1 MSEPGSTPELL
12 PLPDGATPGASG
24 APLLE
29 VKNLRTHFNTP
40 RGVLRAVDGV
50 SLSVARGEI
59 LGIVGESGSGKS
71 VLAQSILRV
80 VPSAQRGLLEGS
92 VRFGDVDLMQLDE
105 EDMRRVRGARIA
117 MVTQN
122 PSTALNPVFRVGSQ
136 LLETL
141 RFHPDR
147 GRGGAD
153 ARARMLALLAEAQL
167 PAPQRTARSY
177 PFQMSGGMK
186 QRIALAMA
194 LMTEPELLIADEPT
208 TALDV
213 TIQAQILELIRNVR
227 RDHGTSVI
235 LITHDLGVVARLCDT
250 VAVMYAGR
258 VVEYNRTADLFAHPR
273 HPYTQGLLASNP
285 VFGRRQDHLAAMPG
299 QPPDLLS
306 LPAGCAFAPR
316 CMQAQPSCHQLDP
329 PEVSIDP
336 PFRHRCPVQAARLP
350 VRPATP

>member
-1 MSEPGSTPELL
+1 MSC
-12 PLPDGATPGASG
+12 PGAG
-24 APLLE
+24 PALAPPQADGLARAPLLE
-29 VKNLRTHFNTP
+29 VRNLRTHFNTP

-50 SLSVARGEI
+50 SLTVARGEI

-71 VLAQSILRV
+71 VLVQSILRV
-80 VPSAQRGLLEGS
+80 VPPAQRGLVEGS
-92 VRFGDVDLMQLDE
+92 VRFGDIDLMQLDE
-105 EDMRRVRGARIA
+105 EGMRRVRGARIA

-122 PSTALNPVFRVGSQ
+122 PSTALNPVFRVGTQ
-136 LLETL
+136 MLETL
-141 RFHPDR
+141 RFHADR
-147 GRGGAD
+147 RRDGTD
-153 ARARMLALLAEAQL
+153 ARERMLALLTEAQL

-177 PFQMSGGMK
+177 PFQLSGGMK

-258 VVEYNRTADLFAHPR
+258 IVEYNRTSELFARPR

-285 VFGRRQDHLAAMPG
+285 VFGRRQASLAAMPG

-316 CMQAQPSCHQLDP
+316 CGQAQSSCHEVDP
-329 PEVSIDP
+329 PEVPIAL
-336 PFRHRCPVQAARLP
+336 PFHHRCPIQAARSP

>member
-1 MSEPGSTPELL
+1 MSGS
-12 PLPDGATPGASG
+12 GAGPALASREAPGAAR

-29 VKNLRTHFNTP
+29 VSELRTHFNTP

-50 SLSVARGEI
+50 NLTVARGEI

-80 VPSAQRGLLEGS
+80 VPPAQRGLVEGS
-92 VRFGDVDLMQLDE
+92 VRFGGVDLMQLDE
-105 EDMRRVRGARIA
+105 EAMRRVRGARIA

-136 LLETL
+136 MLETL

-147 GRGGAD
+147 GRDGTR
-153 ARARMLALLAEAQL
+153 ARDRMLALLAEAQL

-177 PFQMSGGMK
+177 PFQLSGGMK

-235 LITHDLGVVARLCDT
+235 LITHDLGVVARLCDA

-258 VVEYNRTADLFAHPR
+258 IVEYNRTVDLFARPR

-285 VFGRRQDHLAAMPG
+285 VFGRRRASLAAMPG

-306 LPAGCAFAPR
+306 LPTGCAFAPR
-316 CMQAQPSCHQLDP
+316 CGQAQPSCRELDP
-329 PEVSIDP
+329 PEVPIDL
-336 PFRHRCPVQAARLP
+336 PFRHRCPVQAAPSPDR
-350 VRPATP
+350 RDTP